1 MAVGGTVSNAFIQMW
16 SDDVTHLAQ
25 QKASKLQGAVRTVRG
40 VVGSQ
45 YKFHTLGKGGYI
57 KNKLRNADILPMSDS
72 ASFSPPSHGDSYTGS
87 TAAHATVAATMN
99 SFVTGEYIEDIDQ
112 LRTNVDYKQSYQGA
126 IAAALNRAYDNELIE
141 TMDAATPGTTVDATA
156 AGLTKAKLIE
166 AAEAM
171 NLKDIPMGDNR
182 ILVISPK
189 ALTDMMT
196 DTTLVS
202 SDYVATQGLQT
213 GFIPNIMGFNIVVSN
228 LLTNTGASS
237 SRACYAFDRNSIGCA
252 IGKDITSRFDYV
264 PQKVA
269 HLVTA
274 EFTQGCAV
282 IDTDGLVQID
292 VAE

>member
-57 KNKLRNADILPMSDS
+57 KNKVRNADIRPMSDS
-72 ASFSPPSHGDSYTGS
+72 GNFVSADGDSYTGS
-87 TAAHATVAATMN
+87 SAAHAVVTATMN

-112 LRTNVDYKQSYQGA
+112 LRTNVDYKASYQGA
-126 IAAALNRAYDNELIE
+126 IAAALNRAYDNELIA
-141 TMDAATPGTTVDATA
+141 TMDAATPGTTVTA
-156 AGLTKAKLIE
+156 SSGLDKAKLIE
-166 AAEAM
+166 VAEAM

-182 ILVISPK
+182 MLVISPK

-237 SRACYAFDRNSIGCA
+237 SRACYAFDRDSIGCA

-292 VAE
+292 VTE

>member
-40 VVGSQ
+40 VVGNQ

-57 KNKLRNADILPMSDS
+57 KNKARNADLRPMSDS
-72 ASFSPPSHGDSYTGS
+72 GSFSAPADGASYTGS
-87 TAAHATVAATMN
+87 TADHAVVTANMN

-112 LRTNVDYKQSYQGA
+112 LRSNVDYKSSYQGA
-126 IAAALNRAYDNELIE
+126 IAAALNRAYDSELISV
-141 TMDAATPGTTVDATA
+141 MDAATPGATITA
-156 AGLTKAKLIE
+156 SGGLTKANLI
-166 AAEAM
+166 ATAEAM
-171 NLKDIPMGDNR
+171 NDASIPMGDNR
-182 ILVISPK
+182 MLVISPA
-189 ALTDMMT
+189 ALTDMMS

-202 SDYVATQGLQT
+202 SDYVANQGLQT
-213 GFIPNIMGFNIVVSN
+213 GFIPNIMGFNVIVSN
-228 LLTNTGASS
+228 LLTLTSGV
-237 SRACYAFDRNSIGCA
+237 RACYAFDRDSVGCA

-282 IDTDGLVQID
+282 IDTAGLIQVD
-292 VAE
+292 VTE